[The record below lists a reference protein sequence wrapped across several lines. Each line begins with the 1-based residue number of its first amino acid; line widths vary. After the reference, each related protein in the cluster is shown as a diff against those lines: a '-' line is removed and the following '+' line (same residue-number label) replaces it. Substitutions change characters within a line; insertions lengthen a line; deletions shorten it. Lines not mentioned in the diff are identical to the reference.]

1 MDQGAEPCLACH
13 GAEASSFSFINF
25 GPVPELVTVVHG
37 YHSSVESW
45 ADPVEAI
52 EPHVTYP
59 TYMGNCSVC
68 HAEAA
73 ELTAANS
80 MPVSGIGCLS
90 CHGTMDNAFWDFTAV
105 PFHLTNIPDPNTF
118 DCASGCHEPGGLATE
133 KIVVTD
139 FHNYAGEDANGDP
152 IGIETER
159 GGQIVNGV
167 DTSVEEGKKFVWE
180 ITGVADDGTNLEI
193 TWQATYDTVGVDPCN
208 DVVGANAP
216 VFFAGAEDTP
226 NENSLRI
233 YRNYAQGEDF
243 ILGEDDGA
251 PGQPTRA
258 DVTTANTVCASNVAT
273 TTIPVED
280 VVAERGRLMIG
291 GKPLVQ
297 AVYDPAEIMQARV
310 PTPTFDWLVGA
321 GGAAPDRR
329 AVVDTAGKC
338 LKCHVGSLY
347 QHGGD
352 RVDNVDACLLCH
364 NSASNEQS
372 VRVGLGVD
380 ASEAYDGKVGETF
393 EMKTMLHRI
402 HSAGATD
409 EADNPI
415 RSPYV
420 IYRNR
425 GIYAWAV
432 SESELP
438 NWPGTGDQV
447 VFGSD
452 FGTPPD
458 RTPGPVTIRHNFH
471 ATTYPRGIYD
481 CAACHDDTFGA
492 AGGAPVIPDQTKAM
506 ANTTDA
512 GNEACDPGT
521 DCDWS
526 DQLDD
531 TLQGAAT
538 TACVTC
544 HTSGAAK
551 GHAYQNSWVP
561 TVFPDGRQTI
571 IDAVK

>member
-1 MDQGAEPCLACH
+1 
-13 GAEASSFSFINF
+13 
-25 GPVPELVTVVHG
+25 VPELVTVVHG

-297 AVYDPAEIMQARV
+297 AVYDPAEIA
-310 PTPTFDWLVGA
+310 
-321 GGAAPDRR
+321 
-329 AVVDTAGKC
+329 
-338 LKCHVGSLY
+338 
-347 QHGGD
+347 
-352 RVDNVDACLLCH
+352 
-364 NSASNEQS
+364 
-372 VRVGLGVD
+372 
-380 ASEAYDGKVGETF
+380 
-393 EMKTMLHRI
+393 
-402 HSAGATD
+402 
-409 EADNPI
+409 
-415 RSPYV
+415 
-420 IYRNR
+420 
-425 GIYAWAV
+425 
-432 SESELP
+432 
-438 NWPGTGDQV
+438 
-447 VFGSD
+447 
-452 FGTPPD
+452 
-458 RTPGPVTIRHNFH
+458 
-471 ATTYPRGIYD
+471 
-481 CAACHDDTFGA
+481 
-492 AGGAPVIPDQTKAM
+492 
-506 ANTTDA
+506 
-512 GNEACDPGT
+512 
-521 DCDWS
+521 
-526 DQLDD
+526 
-531 TLQGAAT
+531 
-538 TACVTC
+538 
-544 HTSGAAK
+544 
-551 GHAYQNSWVP
+551 
-561 TVFPDGRQTI
+561 
-571 IDAVK
+571 